1 MVSAAEDDRRGRMD
15 WVHAIRTH
23 YMSDDGVGWGSR
35 AWDSTTAQVSVV
47 SRRKMGKAA
56 VPATADANG
65 EPSSPTKK
73 PPTPKSRRRVSPGSA
88 GSAKQKGAA
97 TAYKGDYVEWVY
109 GSVSS
114 VLADCT
120 AQLIDGRPA
129 ALDTVKKN
137 EFCGI
142 ADKCCGAG
150 RSAYAVAVAYIP
162 SDVAAQVCRLDRN
175 TPQGEAAYHDRTNH
189 LQFIKHA
196 RPIPATDAEG
206 GGAAASSPYS
216 LPAAPMAPEYG
227 GSSNNSGG
235 GGGDEWAC
243 SSCTLVNAS
252 SDARCIACRSFRSD
266 HSADAGGRNDAA
278 VAGDSHLDH
287 CGDEHSLSYANVS
300 GYLGGEGGGNG
311 DGENGGYCGEQE
323 WQPVFNKNGTV
334 VFGVGDGA
342 EAGDVVARRQLMLV
356 AIVFVH
362 EPPAVGMRNAVV
374 ACREQGIRF
383 VVMRDQAPWD
393 LESLCRSSGAFTKP
407 QTELLGDKEA
417 CYDEHGTYV
426 DAVLLMDLPLR
437 PAAGLNSPANS
448 VVVDLGA
455 PSLYNEDAD
464 VRAIVAHVLQS
475 GASEVCFAQCGP
487 HYRATIVSALQE
499 SNEQVVVIGTTEAD
513 LGALQEA
520 EVAVTDPI
528 TAFLTMPGSP
538 KSISVARIKSVVI
551 GAVVTGGDTVSGLGV
566 GRGSGGNDDEQS
578 DTEEE
583 EETEEV
589 GDFEEQV
596 TKKLRF
602 VIVQDVVSKFLHSI
616 ATFYEPA
623 GAAEQRQIQL
633 RAKQAKYRDG
643 YAVHGG
649 SPDAAG
655 GHGSTGYESPLRSP
669 TSLLRSSRGVASSL
683 RSRRGGG
690 RSLKVK
696 TKDDSKAQFE
706 AARNEMVASSSPA
719 VFTLDLDELRR
730 YYPFASSQVINELR
744 YNENISEALIDQTTA
759 STIAAMASK
768 LIRKYTDKADDDV
781 VATDGTAGFGGV
793 VEALARRFKHVHAV
807 EQSSERLEILVHNME
822 VLGVEDDVTTHCG
835 DYPMI
840 AGQWNQ
846 DVIFLDAS
854 RQSSITTPSSKG
866 AGGYIGPNDAGP
878 TARKSGFSSG
888 GGVAAAQSSP
898 TRRRSASARGRYSP
912 QSPGGWR
919 RQQGGGGGTP
929 VGGGRRGSRSTPRGG
944 GNSPIGV
951 SVFVYG
957 RPVTDV
963 CNQLAEKCRKTS
975 VVILRLPARTNV
987 DAVGTALKQS
997 LPRCIVAPPANSRG
1011 ICLIGILPNGSR
1023 RTRPQAYG

>member
-1 MVSAAEDDRRGRMD
+1 
-15 WVHAIRTH
+15 
-23 YMSDDGVGWGSR
+23 
-35 AWDSTTAQVSVV
+35 
-47 SRRKMGKAA
+47 
-56 VPATADANG
+56 
-65 EPSSPTKK
+65 
-73 PPTPKSRRRVSPGSA
+73 
-88 GSAKQKGAA
+88 
-97 TAYKGDYVEWVY
+97 
-109 GSVSS
+109 
-114 VLADCT
+114 
-120 AQLIDGRPA
+120 
-129 ALDTVKKN
+129 
-137 EFCGI
+137 
-142 ADKCCGAG
+142 
-150 RSAYAVAVAYIP
+150 
-162 SDVAAQVCRLDRN
+162 
-175 TPQGEAAYHDRTNH
+175 
-189 LQFIKHA
+189 
-196 RPIPATDAEG
+196 
-206 GGAAASSPYS
+206 
-216 LPAAPMAPEYG
+216 MAPEYG
-227 GSSNNSGG
+227 GRSNNSGG

-252 SDARCIACRSFRSD
+252 SDARCIACRSLRCD

-278 VAGDSHLDH
+278 AAAGDSHLGY
-287 CGDEHSLSYANVS
+287 CGGEYSLSYANVS
-300 GYLGGEGGGNG
+300 GYLGSEGGGNG
-311 DGENGGYCGEQE
+311 DGENGENGGYCGEQE

-342 EAGDVVARRQLMLV
+342 EAEDFVTRRQLMLV

-407 QTELLGDKEA
+407 QTELVGDKEA
-417 CYDEHGTYV
+417 RYDEHGTYV

-437 PAAGLNSPANS
+437 PAAGLNSSANS

-487 HYRATIVSALQE
+487 HYRATIVRALQE

-538 KSISVARIKSVVI
+538 TSISVARIKSAVI

-578 DTEEE
+578 GMEEK

-602 VIVQDVVSKFLHSI
+602 VIVQEVVSKFLHSI

-643 YAVHGG
+643 YAVHAG

-655 GHGSTGYESPLRSP
+655 GHGSTGYETPLRSP
-669 TSLLRSSRGVASSL
+669 TSLLRSSRAVASSL
-683 RSRRGGG
+683 RNRRGGG

-706 AARNEMVASSSPA
+706 EARNEMVASSSPA
-719 VFTLDLDELRR
+719 VYTLDLDELRR

-822 VLGVEDDVTTHCG
+822 VLGVGDDVTTHCG

-854 RQSSITTPSSKG
+854 RQSGITTPSSKG
-866 AGGYIGPNDAGP
+866 AGGG
-878 TARKSGFSSG
+878 
-888 GGVAAAQSSP
+888 AASQSSP

-912 QSPGGWR
+912 QSPGGRR
-919 RQQGGGGGTP
+919 RQQGGGGSTP